1 MPARKR
7 QQTYRRRPR
16 RATATEA
23 RPTMDGAHDRAAQEL
38 AANRSVA
45 ELESMVAAAR
55 EACDNADREAQE
67 QPSPAALRRYRS
79 ASSALEEVQ
88 QALGL
93 ANHAAGA

>member
-16 RATATEA
+16 RATAPDA
-23 RPTMDGAHDRAAQEL
+23 RPTMDAAHDRAAQEL

-45 ELESMVAAAR
+45 ELESIVAAAQV
-55 EACDNADREAQE
+55 ACDDADREAQE

-79 ASSALEEVQ
+79 AS
-88 QALGL
+88 
-93 ANHAAGA
+93 